1 MSLSSAKSQ
10 SMISINEYISK
21 NETAKPASV
30 AYLTNRC
37 AALYTYI
44 SGLIVEKNK
53 KLSDEYLLRAGKMS
67 FEATEV
73 LRAEYG
79 NTLEEA
85 TKSSLDTIFKM
96 IEFYKEDAANNYA
109 KTGEYILGGYM
120 EKDTQLCKV
129 IYKKF

>member
-10 SMISINEYISK
+10 SMIS
-21 NETAKPASV
+21 
-30 AYLTNRC
+30 
-37 AALYTYI
+37 
-44 SGLIVEKNK
+44 IVEKNK

-96 IEFYKEDAANNYA
+96 IEFYKEDAENNYA

-129 IYKKF
+129 IYEKF